1 MYNVLCC
8 SILECGQA
16 WTKPCS
22 CCEQRIGTL
31 GSLSHRTHPAWGP
44 YFTGNY
50 HCNFTSFLN
59 WLLMPFINPSYTVPF
74 RYSYLSYIRI
84 NFSKTLCFQIPILF
98 RNPSSFQIRHPYLS
112 DTSTFQITPTFQTPL
127 PFKYPYLSNI
137 HSLYE
142 YVYVYFNA
150 FFFPSVPFSKRC
162 GFFKLAALL
171 QYISP
176 VY

>member
-59 WLLMPFINPSYTVPF
+59 WLLMPFINSLLYSTFQTFLPFIYTYKLFKDPLLSDTHTFQKSFFLPNQTPLPF
-74 RYSYLSYIRI
+74 RYFYLSDY
-84 NFSKTLCFQIPILF
+84 
-98 RNPSSFQIRHPYLS
+98 PYLS
-112 DTSTFQITPTFQTPL
+112 DTPAFQIPI
-127 PFKYPYLSNI
+127 PFKYTF
-137 HSLYE
+137 SLR
-142 YVYVYFNA
+142 VRVCLF
-150 FFFPSVPFSKRC
+150 
-162 GFFKLAALL
+162 
-171 QYISP
+171 
-176 VY
+176 